1 MSTIVQL
8 GIPAEEFALRE
19 TLPKVGDVE
28 VQAERVV
35 AHGRES
41 VMPFCWAAGE
51 DLDAFE
57 DALADDPTVENERRL
72 SGLRDGRFYQM
83 EWVDEIDV
91 LVHSITEHGAAI
103 LKAHGE
109 GNRWHLRILFSDRE
123 AFSQTHEYCRD
134 RGLNVDIEQ
143 VHELSGSGDVS
154 QYGLSEQ
161 QYDALTTALERGY
174 YEVPRDASA
183 RDLADVLGISHQ
195 AISERLRRGHENLV
209 ANALVMDREDDEA

>member
-8 GIPAEEFALRE
+8 GVPAEEFALRE

-35 AHGRES
+35 AHDRES
-41 VMPFCWAAGE
+41 VMPFCWATGE

-57 DALADDPTVENERRL
+57 DAMADDPTVENERRL
-72 SGLRDGRFYQM
+72 SELQDGRFYQM
-83 EWVDEIDV
+83 EWVDEVDV
-91 LVHSITEHGAAI
+91 LIHSITEHGAAI

-109 GNRWHLRILFSDRE
+109 GNRWHLRILFPDRE
-123 AFSQTHEYCRD
+123 SFSQTHDYCQD
-134 RGLNVDIEQ
+134 RGLDVNIEQ
-143 VHELSGSGDVS
+143 VHELSTSGDVS

-161 QYDALTTALERGY
+161 QYDALTTALEEGY

-183 RDLADVLGISHQ
+183 RDLAEALGISHQ
-195 AISERLRRGHENLV
+195 AISERLRRGHQNLV
-209 ANALVMDREDDEA
+209 SNALVMDKESEEE